1 MPENLYP
8 QLLTVPLINQESF
21 NIEMVR
27 KYYQDIA
34 NLKEKYT
41 EKQQK
46 YKNAYN
52 RLLHASPG
60 ASTVGVVSGISTIGT
75 AFTVVGLPISASLGV
90 VSTVSTCEGACLLL
104 TSKKYKKKL
113 LKCYELL
120 ERITSLATYETLISL
135 SIDDGSVI
143 DAKEFHKLQTLYLQL
158 MAHVRN
164 IDRKM
169 KVETE
174 QNFQKTI
181 MDEITNLKKA
191 LEQKQLVVVHVFYLI
206 AYIIRKMD
214 KKFNQI
220 YYSDDGYWRGRS
232 AIQKLA
238 KASGSTKE
246 EAEKWLLKQP
256 LYQIYLPAPKYIPRP
271 NASLSLYAKPND
283 IHQADILYLPHDKF
297 KKKTYKY
304 ALNIV
309 DVARRYKGSY
319 QLTSKNSKEVSQV
332 FQWIYENTPLTYPKT
347 LIIDEG
353 SEFRGDTTKL
363 MDKHDVIIR
372 RSDPSQHHS
381 QGIVERFNRTLADRL
396 FSYQHHKE
404 FDDPSKSNRE
414 WVSRLQN
421 VVSALNNEKTRLI
434 GMKPVDAIK
443 QTLVEQEFSQPTKE
457 YEEKLLD
464 VGTKV
469 RYLYEPGELEGYQYK
484 GERRKR
490 STDPIWSVD
499 VYKIKDRYVQ
509 KHQPT
514 LYYLDG
520 GPKRSFVFEE
530 LQTILDP

>member
-1 MPENLYP
+1 
-8 QLLTVPLINQESF
+8 
-21 NIEMVR
+21 
-27 KYYQDIA
+27 
-34 NLKEKYT
+34 
-41 EKQQK
+41 
-46 YKNAYN
+46 
-52 RLLHASPG
+52 
-60 ASTVGVVSGISTIGT
+60 
-75 AFTVVGLPISASLGV
+75 
-90 VSTVSTCEGACLLL
+90 
-104 TSKKYKKKL
+104 
-113 LKCYELL
+113 
-120 ERITSLATYETLISL
+120 
-135 SIDDGSVI
+135 
-143 DAKEFHKLQTLYLQL
+143 
-158 MAHVRN
+158 
-164 IDRKM
+164 
-169 KVETE
+169 
-174 QNFQKTI
+174 
-181 MDEITNLKKA
+181 
-191 LEQKQLVVVHVFYLI
+191 
-206 AYIIRKMD
+206 MD
-214 KKFNQI
+214 KKVNQI

-238 KASGSTKE
+238 TASGSTKE
-246 EAEKWLLKQP
+246 EAERWLLKQP
-256 LYQIYLPAPKYIPRP
+256 LYQIYLPPPKYVPRP

-283 IHQADILYLPHDKF
+283 IHQADILYLPHHKF

-309 DVARRYKGSY
+309 DVASRYKRSH
-319 QLTSKNSKEVSQV
+319 QLTTKNSKELSQA

-363 MDKHDVIIR
+363 MDKQDVIIQ
-372 RSDPSQHHS
+372 RSDPSQHRS

-396 FSYQHHKE
+396 FTYQYHKE
-404 FDDPSKSNRE
+404 LEDPSKSNRE

-421 VVSALNNEKTRLI
+421 VVRALNNEKTRLI

-443 QTLVEQEFSQPTKE
+443 QTLVEQGFSQPTKE

-484 GERRKR
+484 GEKRKR

-520 GPKRSFVFEE
+520 GPKRSFIFEE
-530 LQTILDP
+530 LQPIQDP